1 MIRPTVVAHNTG
13 IRRKA
18 KKTRKMLSV
27 REFEIP
33 RTAVFGVKETADKVS
48 AVSFYIRLRYESAVF
63 STAFVSDLGNC
74 LDLYQSAFR
83 QI

>member
-1 MIRPTVVAHNTG
+1 MIRPTVVASQHRYQTKVEKN
-13 IRRKA
+13 A
-18 KKTRKMLSV
+18 KMLSV
-27 REFEIP
+27 RELEIP

-48 AVSFYIRLRYESAVF
+48 AVSFYIRLKYESAVF
-63 STAFVSDLGNC
+63 AMAFASDLGNC

>member
-1 MIRPTVVAHNTG
+1 MIRPIVGSHNTG

-33 RTAVFGVKETADKVS
+33 RAAVFGVKETADKVS
-48 AVSFYIRLRYESAVF
+48 AVSFNIRLKYESALF

-74 LDLYQSAFR
+74 LNFHQSAFR

>member
-1 MIRPTVVAHNTG
+1 MIRPIVGSHNTG

-48 AVSFYIRLRYESAVF
+48 AVSFYIRLKYESAVF
-63 STAFVSDLGNC
+63 ATAFVSDLGNC
-74 LDLYQSAFR
+74 LNFHQSAFR

>member
-1 MIRPTVVAHNTG
+1 
-13 IRRKA
+13 
-18 KKTRKMLSV
+18 MLSV

-48 AVSFYIRLRYESAVF
+48 AVSFYIRLKYESALF

>member
-1 MIRPTVVAHNTG
+1 MIRPIVGRHNTG
-13 IRRKA
+13 IRRKS
-18 KKTRKMLSV
+18 KKNAKMLSV

-63 STAFVSDLGNC
+63 STASVSNLGNC

>member
-1 MIRPTVVAHNTG
+1 MIRPTVVASQHRYQTKGEKN
-13 IRRKA
+13 A
-18 KKTRKMLSV
+18 KMLSV

-63 STAFVSDLGNC
+63 STTSVSDLGNC

>member
-1 MIRPTVVAHNTG
+1 MIRPIVGSHNTG

-48 AVSFYIRLRYESAVF
+48 AVSFYIRLKYESAVF

-74 LDLYQSAFR
+74 LDFHQRAFR

>member
-1 MIRPTVVAHNTG
+1 MIRPTVVASQHRYQTKVEKN
-13 IRRKA
+13 A
-18 KKTRKMLSV
+18 KMLSV

>member
-33 RTAVFGVKETADKVS
+33 RTAVFGVKETADNVS

-63 STAFVSDLGNC
+63 STTSVSDLGNC

>member
-1 MIRPTVVAHNTG
+1 MIRPTVGASQHRYQTKG
-13 IRRKA
+13 E
-18 KKTRKMLSV
+18 KTRKMLSV

-48 AVSFYIRLRYESAVF
+48 AVSFYIRLKYESAVF

-74 LDLYQSAFR
+74 LDFHQSAFR

>member
-1 MIRPTVVAHNTG
+1 MIRPTVVASQHRYQTKVEKN
-13 IRRKA
+13 A
-18 KKTRKMLSV
+18 KMLSV

-48 AVSFYIRLRYESAVF
+48 AVSLYIRLRYESAVF

-74 LDLYQSAFR
+74 LNFHQSAFR

>member
-1 MIRPTVVAHNTG
+1 MIRPIVGRHNTG
-13 IRRKA
+13 IRRKS
-18 KKTRKMLSV
+18 KKNAKMLSV

>member
-1 MIRPTVVAHNTG
+1 MIRPTVVASQHSYQTKGEKN
-13 IRRKA
+13 A
-18 KKTRKMLSV
+18 KMLSV

-48 AVSFYIRLRYESAVF
+48 AVSFYIRLKYESAVF
-63 STAFVSDLGNC
+63 STASVSDLGNC
-74 LDLYQSAFR
+74 LDFHQSAFR

>member
-1 MIRPTVVAHNTG
+1 MIRPTVVASQHSYQTKGEKN
-13 IRRKA
+13 A
-18 KKTRKMLSV
+18 KMLSV

-48 AVSFYIRLRYESAVF
+48 AVSFYIRLKYESAVF
-63 STAFVSDLGNC
+63 STASVSDLGNR
-74 LDLYQSAFR
+74 LNFHQSAFR

>member
-1 MIRPTVVAHNTG
+1 MIRPIVGSHNTG

-33 RTAVFGVKETADKVS
+33 RTAVFGIKETADKVS
-48 AVSFYIRLRYESAVF
+48 AVSFHIRLKYESAVF
-63 STAFVSDLGNC
+63 ATASVSDLGKC

>member
-1 MIRPTVVAHNTG
+1 MIRPTVVASQHRYQTKVEKN
-13 IRRKA
+13 A
-18 KKTRKMLSV
+18 KMLSV

-48 AVSFYIRLRYESAVF
+48 AVSFYIRLKYESAVF
-63 STAFVSDLGNC
+63 STASVSDLGNC
-74 LDLYQSAFR
+74 LDCHQSAFR

>member
-1 MIRPTVVAHNTG
+1 MIRPIVGSHNTG

-33 RTAVFGVKETADKVS
+33 RTAVFGIK
-48 AVSFYIRLRYESAVF
+48 
-63 STAFVSDLGNC
+63 
-74 LDLYQSAFR
+74 
-83 QI
+83 

>member
-1 MIRPTVVAHNTG
+1 MIRPTVVASQHRYQTKGEKN
-13 IRRKA
+13 A
-18 KKTRKMLSV
+18 KMLSV

-33 RTAVFGVKETADKVS
+33 RTAVLGVKETADKVS

-63 STAFVSDLGNC
+63 STASVSDLGNR
-74 LDLYQSAFR
+74 LNFHQSAFR

>member
-1 MIRPTVVAHNTG
+1 MIRPIVGSTTQVSDE
-13 IRRKA
+13 RRK
-18 KKTRKMLSV
+18 KMRKMLSV

-48 AVSFYIRLRYESAVF
+48 AVSFHIRLKYESAVF
-63 STAFVSDLGNC
+63 STTSVSDLGNC

>member
-1 MIRPTVVAHNTG
+1 MIRPIVGSHNTG
-13 IRRKA
+13 ITRKA

-48 AVSFYIRLRYESAVF
+48 AVSFYIRLRYESAAF
-63 STAFVSDLGNC
+63 STAFASDLGNC
-74 LDLYQSAFR
+74 LDFHQSAFR

>member
-1 MIRPTVVAHNTG
+1 MIRPTVVASQHSYQTKGEKN
-13 IRRKA
+13 A
-18 KKTRKMLSV
+18 KMLSV

-63 STAFVSDLGNC
+63 STAFASDLGNC
-74 LDLYQSAFR
+74 LDFHQSAFR

>member
-1 MIRPTVVAHNTG
+1 MIRPIVGSHNTG

-33 RTAVFGVKETADKVS
+33 RTAVFGIKETADKVS

-63 STAFVSDLGNC
+63 STTSVSDLGNC

>member
-1 MIRPTVVAHNTG
+1 MIRPIVGSHNTG

>member
-1 MIRPTVVAHNTG
+1 
-13 IRRKA
+13 
-18 KKTRKMLSV
+18 MLSV

-48 AVSFYIRLRYESAVF
+48 AVSFNIRLKYEGAVF
-63 STAFVSDLGNC
+63 STASVSDICNC

>member
-1 MIRPTVVAHNTG
+1 MIRPIIGRHNTG

-48 AVSFYIRLRYESAVF
+48 AVSFYIRLKYESAVF

>member
-1 MIRPTVVAHNTG
+1 
-13 IRRKA
+13 
-18 KKTRKMLSV
+18 MLSV

-63 STAFVSDLGNC
+63 ATASVSDLGNC